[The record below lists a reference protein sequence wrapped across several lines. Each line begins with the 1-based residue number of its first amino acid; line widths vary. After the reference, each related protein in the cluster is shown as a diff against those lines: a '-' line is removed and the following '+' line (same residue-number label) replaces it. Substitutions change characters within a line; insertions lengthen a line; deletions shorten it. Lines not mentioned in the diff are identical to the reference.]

1 MLAGVGLSLGS
12 MQSRT
17 FLIPFLFVAAC
28 STSQAPAPAAQ
39 PTTTAS
45 TPAPTPTVPSGM
57 PDASPANACSP
68 AAKPSEI
75 YALSARDIFDVE
87 DISMCAFRGKV
98 MFIFNGASQC
108 GNTPQYAPLQ
118 KLYVKYEAQG
128 LAVLGF
134 PCNQFGGQE
143 SGSGAE
149 ISGFCKKEFG
159 ITFPLFGKIEVNGP
173 GTHPVYKWIKSQP
186 GMSADVKWN
195 FEKFLI
201 GRDGKVVMRIENGT
215 APDAPEVLAAIEAE
229 LAKPAPKL

>member
-1 MLAGVGLSLGS
+1 
-12 MQSRT
+12 MQSRS
-17 FLIPFLFVAAC
+17 LVPFLAASVASFAMAC
-28 STSQAPAPAAQ
+28 STSQAPATTAA
-39 PTTTAS
+39 PTATAS
-45 TPAPTPTVPSGM
+45 TPATAPTPSTK
-57 PDASPANACSP
+57 PDAMPPAASCSP
-68 AAKPSEI
+68 AAKPGEL

-87 DISMCAFRGKV
+87 DISMCAYRGKV

-118 KLYVKYEAQG
+118 KLYAKYESQG

-143 SGSGAE
+143 PGSGSE

-159 ITFPLFGKIEVNGP
+159 ITFTLFGKIDVNGP
-173 GTHPVYKWIKSQP
+173 ATHPIYKWLKAQP

-201 GRDGKVVMRIENGT
+201 GRDGKVVMRVENGT